1 MRRWLISGLF
11 VLALAGCGGK
21 TQQQNVDDRLAT
33 IAAALDEPAPGGPAI
48 DPARPPI
55 QPGKTATPSSA
66 PATAT
71 PIVLGDPPE
80 ALEDI
85 DLAPIL
91 AAADDLPAGYALDKP
106 TTQLQSVY
114 GQLGVPLPDA
124 TLTQLFNNPDA
135 MSGFAAISLYGD
147 RSMLS
152 GAYTRLAQ
160 NMGTAGVSIGSLGE
174 QATQSAVPAGKQPQA
189 SLVFV
194 RCRAVVMLQGYGAT
208 SADPDQLVAWG
219 QKIDQR
225 IQASSICQK

>member
-1 MRRWLISGLF
+1 MMRRWLIVGLF
-11 VLALAGCGGK
+11 LLALAGCGGK
-21 TQQQNVDDRLAT
+21 TQQQKVDDRLAT
-33 IAAALDEPAPGGPAI
+33 IAAALDEPAPGGPAL
-48 DPARPPI
+48 DPAQPPI
-55 QPGKTATPSSA
+55 QPGKISTP
-66 PATAT
+66 T
-71 PIVLGDPPE
+71 PLVVDPNPPE

-91 AAADDLPAGYALDKP
+91 AAEGDLPAGYALEKP

-124 TLTQLFNNPDA
+124 TLTQIFANPDA
-135 MSGFAAISLYGD
+135 MSGFAAISLYGE

-152 GAYTRLAQ
+152 GAYTRLVQ
-160 NMGTAGVSIGSLGE
+160 NMGTAGISIGSLGE

-189 SLVFV
+189 SVVFV

-208 SADPDQLVAWG
+208 SADPDQLVSWG
-219 QKIDQR
+219 QKIDRR

>member
-1 MRRWLISGLF
+1 MRRWLIIGLF

-21 TQQQNVDDRLAT
+21 TQQQQVDEKLAT
-33 IAAALDEPAPGGPAI
+33 IAAALDEQAPGGPAI
-48 DPARPPI
+48 NPAQPPI
-55 QPGKTATPSSA
+55 QPDKTATPA
-66 PATAT
+66 GT

-91 AAADDLPAGYALDKP
+91 SAADDLPAGYALDQP

-135 MSGFAAISLYGD
+135 MSGFAAISLYGE

-152 GAYTRLAQ
+152 GAYTSLAQ
-160 NMGTAGVSIGSLGE
+160 NMGTAGVSIGGLGE

-189 SLVFV
+189 SVVFV
-194 RCRAVVMLQGYGAT
+194 RCRAVVMLQGYGVT